1 MRASIYTYRCI
12 HNLVS
17 LVIFVFVILT
27 LDTSKILYANE
38 NTYNI
43 GSLRISSIYLR
54 GTIQRRPAAAYMT
67 IQNSGQISDRL
78 LSASSPMAGMIDFHE
93 TRIESGVAKMRQV
106 RHIAVKPKS
115 MTVLKPGGLHLMV
128 KELKIPPIA
137 GGIFVITLEFEHAG
151 TIDIKFPIK
160 TFAKKIMEHT
170 TTKSMDHTT
179 HQ

>member
-1 MRASIYTYRCI
+1 MRASIYKYRCI
-12 HNLVS
+12 HNLIF
-17 LVIFVFVILT
+17 LVIFLFVILT

-78 LSASSPMAGMIDFHE
+78 LSASSPMAGVIDFHE
-93 TRIESGVAKMRQV
+93 TRVESGVAKMRQV

-128 KELKIPPIA
+128 KELKTPPVA
-137 GGIFVITLEFEHAG
+137 GGIFVITLKFERAG
-151 TIDIKFPIK
+151 TIDIKFPVK
-160 TFAKKIMEHT
+160 TFSRKKSEHT
-170 TTKSMDHTT
+170 TTKGMDHKT
-179 HQ
+179 H